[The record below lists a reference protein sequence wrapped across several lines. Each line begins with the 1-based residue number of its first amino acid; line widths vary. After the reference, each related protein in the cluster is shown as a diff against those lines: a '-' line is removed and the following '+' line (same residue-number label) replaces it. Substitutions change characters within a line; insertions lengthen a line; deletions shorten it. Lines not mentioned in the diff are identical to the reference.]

1 MPRKKK
7 SDTKSNSNSNTNI
20 TTKTTIKK
28 KRGRKKKKTL
38 DNDDIVVIDLKKN
51 NDEDFIKNNIN
62 EKNTFTNTD
71 LNSNKIDNTIN
82 TNNTDFDDTTTYSSD
97 LILHLKTNNKN
108 IIGANINN
116 DSQFA
121 PFNSN
126 DNNIDSSINNI
137 NSNISGNIGSNLT
150 SNSSNKNTAKNIF
163 SFINVNKNSSSND
176 SNNGNMLQHQS
187 NIEYKYVRSDNLN
200 SDTSTNILSN
210 ISNNILNQDLQKI
223 MRNNIRKIKYSFDNN
238 RKWLCKSNVHCLWCC
253 HQFDTVP
260 IAIPKKICDDTFHLF
275 GYFCSFNCSASY
287 IFETSVLASNKWEYY
302 SLLCLLQKKI
312 TGDKSYKKINF
323 APPRECLKIFGGF
336 LSIEEFRE
344 QFNLVDYNVMLPPMI
359 PIESTIE
366 NSIVQR

>member
-7 SDTKSNSNSNTNI
+7 SDSDTNSNSNNI
-20 TTKTTIKK
+20 TTNTTIKK

-38 DNDDIVVIDLKKN
+38 DIDDIVVIDFKKN

-62 EKNTFTNTD
+62 EKNTFTKTN
-71 LNSNKIDNTIN
+71 LNSNKIDNTMNI
-82 TNNTDFDDTTTYSSD
+82 TINNTDFDDTTTYSSD
-97 LILHLKTNNKN
+97 LILHLKTNNQN

-126 DNNIDSSINNI
+126 DNNINNI
-137 NSNISGNIGSNLT
+137 NSSISGNITN
-150 SNSSNKNTAKNIF
+150 NSSNKNTAKNIF
-163 SFINVNKNSSSND
+163 SFINVNKNTSNND
-176 SNNGNMLQHQS
+176 SNSGNMSQHKS

-200 SDTSTNILSN
+200 SDTSSNISTN

-260 IAIPKKICDDTFHLF
+260 IAIPKKVCGDTFHLF